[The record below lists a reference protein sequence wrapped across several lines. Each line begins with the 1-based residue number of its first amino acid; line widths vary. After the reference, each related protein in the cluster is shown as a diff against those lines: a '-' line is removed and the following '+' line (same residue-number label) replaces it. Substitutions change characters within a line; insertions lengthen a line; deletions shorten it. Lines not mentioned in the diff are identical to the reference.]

1 MKIAT
6 RRHILNLLF
15 LEKKITFNFVE
26 IFPKFVEIFPNFPN
40 VVESEK
46 FGSGIREAKRENV
59 LEKIHAS
66 YVKISA
72 MHCQKSVND
81 FKPWAVF

>member
-1 MKIAT
+1 M
-6 RRHILNLLF
+6 
-15 LEKKITFNFVE
+15 
-26 IFPKFVEIFPNFPN
+26 
-40 VVESEK
+40 VESEK